1 MSNISKNNS
10 IEEKSFDFFIKNINE
25 YLPYVILNSFGS
37 IFGVIGSIAIVTA
50 ILITKELQ
58 TRMNLIIANIALVDF
73 ILSTLVDSFAIA
85 GLF

>member
-1 MSNISKNNS
+1 MSNILINSNNS
-10 IEEKSFDFFIKNINE
+10 IEDFFIQHKNE

-37 IFGVIGSIAIVTA
+37 IFGVIGSIAIITA

-73 ILSTLVDSFAIA
+73 ILSSVVDSFAIT
-85 GLF
+85 GLI